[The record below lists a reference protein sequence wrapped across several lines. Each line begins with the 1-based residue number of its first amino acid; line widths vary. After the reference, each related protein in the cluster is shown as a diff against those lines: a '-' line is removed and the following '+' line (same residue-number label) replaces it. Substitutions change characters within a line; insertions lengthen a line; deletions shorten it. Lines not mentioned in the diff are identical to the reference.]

1 MVYIGELYST
11 HAGIFR
17 LTLVQTGDSCKWTN
31 DSKCLL
37 LEHFDAISGSPSQIY
52 HSALPFSPSSSW
64 LHKHYSAELLQ
75 EVKVIKGLPAEW
87 GTCSRTVGF
96 DSYAINLACWKDTI
110 AVATYWDITILDGI
124 TGSQAA
130 ILSGHTNYVRSV
142 VFSSDGT
149 LLVSGSDDR
158 TVKLWDV
165 QTGGVIKAF
174 CGHSNYVL
182 SVSISVDCAT
192 IASGSLDKT
201 IRLWNI
207 QSGECYHVIQHKS
220 SVDSVCFSPLSS
232 QHLIFISDSK
242 VWQWTADG
250 HQITPTYNGSHAAF
264 SLDGTQFALCNGA
277 VVQIWS
283 SDFRAV
289 MAEFHMA
296 NTKTRHCCFSPDG
309 RLVAIAAGHTAY
321 VWDISNPGPCLIETF
336 VGHSGSIIS
345 LAFSSPT
352 SLVSV
357 SWDKSVKFWQ
367 IGTSLVALTVT
378 DSKPIPLVSPIKSIT
393 LQAKDKIAISSDSDG
408 VVKIWDLQTG
418 FCKASFWTPAKG
430 SCQRDAQL
438 VNGRV
443 IFIWY
448 TDKKVHISYA
458 ERGEVIQ
465 TADVSGGDVV
475 DIRISGDGSTVICL
489 FQGYIQG
496 WSRWTG
502 EAGNTQGGIST
513 KPDTFLTIDGSSV
526 WVNQPWNGIT
536 GWHLGLSHLGPPSI
550 EDCFELPKRPH
561 LDFIGGIR
569 KERSFLPGIE
579 NIFTGEEVLRLPG
592 KYARPTD
599 AQWDGRYLVAGY
611 DSGEVLILDC
621 NNLLLH

>member
-1 MVYIGELYST
+1 MIC
-11 HAGIFR
+11 I
-17 LTLVQTGDSCKWTN
+17 
-31 DSKCLL
+31 
-37 LEHFDAISGSPSQIY
+37 SPSHIY
-52 HSALPFSPSSSW
+52 HSALQFSPSSSW
-64 LHKHYSAELLQ
+64 LHQYYGAEISQ
-75 EVKVIKGLPAEW
+75 EIQIVKGISFEW
-87 GTCSRTVGF
+87 EKCFHTVQL
-96 DSYAINLACWKDTI
+96 DDYPLALESWKDTI
-110 AVATYWDITILDGI
+110 AVSSYSSHITISNTI
-124 TGSQAA
+124 TGNQMAV
-130 ILSGHTNYVRSV
+130 LFGHTSWVRSLT
-142 VFSSDGT
+142 FSPDGA
-149 LLVSGSDDR
+149 LLVSGSHDR
-158 TVKLWDV
+158 TIKLWDI
-165 QTGGVIKAF
+165 QTGGVVTTF
-174 CGHSNYVL
+174 YGHTGYVY

-201 IRLWNI
+201 ICLWNI

-220 SVDSVCFSPLSS
+220 SVDSVYFSPLNS

-264 SLDGTQFALCNGA
+264 SVDGTQFALCNGA

-309 RLVAIAAGHTAY
+309 RLVAVAAGHTAY
-321 VWDISNPGPCLIETF
+321 LWDISNPGPCLIETF

-367 IGTSLVALTVT
+367 IGTSLAALTVT
-378 DSKPIPLVSPIKSIT
+378 DPKPIPLVSSIKSIT
-393 LQAKDKIAISSDSDG
+393 LQAKDKIAISSDLDG
-408 VVKIWDLQTG
+408 VVKIWDLPTG
-418 FCKASFWTPAKG
+418 FCKTSFWTPAKG

-448 TDKKVHISYA
+448 ADKKIHISYA

-465 TADVSGGDVV
+465 TVDASGGDVV

-489 FQGYIQG
+489 FQEYIRG

-502 EAGNTQGGIST
+502 EVVDIGGGMST
-513 KPDTFLTIDGSSV
+513 KPDTFLTIDSSSV
-526 WVNQPWNGIT
+526 WVNEPWSGIT
-536 GWHLGLSHLGPPSI
+536 GWRLGPSHLGPPSI
-550 EDCFELPKRPH
+550 KHCAEPPKRPH

-579 NIFTGEEVLRLPG
+579 NTFTGEEVFRLPG
-592 KYARPTD
+592 KHARPTN